1 MTSVQDGYGEHYAVE
16 VALITRRITFV
27 PDGDNADLIGGHT
40 IILHTPSVVQN
51 IKGIEFLKFGQQG
64 KCLQF

>member
-1 MTSVQDGYGEHYAVE
+1 ME